1 MGRKRRNTR
10 KKQNKK
16 NTEMQNELKF
26 VFGIILAIL
35 LSVIIYGKSGVLYK
49 TVSPIL
55 GGILGPIKY
64 ILPFGIFYLSIV
76 NIKDE
81 SEISSRVKIFMIV
94 IILISSLLTIYNI
107 SKYKIDINTDMQIL
121 LSECYELGK
130 VGHGGGAIGAVIAIP
145 CIKLLGVTG
154 ASIVLVF
161 ASILLGILSLG
172 HSAIEYFE
180 NINANIEAKK
190 EDIKLRKEEKENLN
204 EKIDKEIK
212 EEKSEGE
219 KEFSI
224 FSLFGKKDKKE
235 INEDNNILP
244 EEEQLNISMPED
256 GKSYTKMMKD
266 ENQEEI
272 RPQVIRKVIE
282 RKNIV
287 QKGEEKEKGD
297 GILYIDLDQEYTFPE
312 MNILNDAKNSS
323 KMSKSQIE
331 KTAIGLQKTLLSFG
345 VSAKV
350 QNVTVGPAVTRY
362 ELKPAVGVKV
372 NRIKNLSDD
381 IALSLA
387 ASTIRIEAP
396 IPGKRAVGIEVPN
409 EKQASVSFKEV
420 IDTTEFIENK
430 SSLAFALGKGI
441 DGKPVVADLD
451 KMRHLLIAGATGS
464 GKSVCINTII
474 NSIIYH
480 SSPHDVKMI
489 MVDPK
494 VVELSNYNK
503 IPHLCQNVVTDPEK
517 ASLVLK
523 WCVEQMTKRYN
534 KFAEYRAKDLDTYN
548 KKVEKYEPEK
558 QIPRL
563 VVLVDELADLMMAS
577 AKDVEDSICRI
588 AQMGRAAGIHLII
601 ATQRPSA
608 DVITGLI
615 KANIPSRIAF
625 SVTSGT
631 DSRIIL
637 DMNGAEKLLGK
648 GDMLYYP
655 MGASQPHR
663 VQGAFITDE
672 EIANIINSVALE
684 SLPISRQKVEENF
697 NELNN
702 EEKDDEINPTADE
715 DELLFEAIDTIL
727 TFKQASK
734 TFLRRKFSIGD
745 LRAGRII
752 DRIEELGV
760 IGPQIRTKP
769 RDILLNAH
777 EWEEMK
783 LKTWPELFVL
793 EGEQNSEE
801 VENNED
807 IEAEIIPKEFEVTY
821 DKNPNGKSKKGTI
834 KKRLLDEDF
843 YESEIL
849 EKPKIYYENGE
860 EKIVREINEYQK
872 TNDASDLL
880 LKQINSQKKS
890 DPNEIDPLLKV
901 AVDMVMEKNSPESDT
916 IVNTLGLNPSRADK
930 LIDQMI
936 EIGIVIKDGSSNM
949 LNITKNEW
957 KIMKEN
963 F

>member
-256 GKSYTKMMKD
+256 RKSYTKMMED

-793 EGEQNSEE
+793 EGEQNNEE

-849 EKPKIYYENGE
+849 EKPKTYYENGE

>member
-1 MGRKRRNTR
+1 MGRKRKTN
-10 KKQNKK
+10 NKK
-16 NTEMQNELKF
+16 NKNKEIERELRF
-26 VFGIILAIL
+26 VFGLIIAIL
-35 LSVIIYGKSGVLYK
+35 FSVIIYGKSGFLHK
-49 TVSPIL
+49 RFSPIL

-64 ILPFGIFYLSIV
+64 FFPIGIFYLTFS
-76 NIKDE
+76 NIKE
-81 SEISSRVKIFMIV
+81 KEPISPRVKIFMIV
-94 IILISSLLTIYNI
+94 IILICSLLTIYNI
-107 SKYKIDINTDMQIL
+107 SKYKLNVSLAMDEIIK
-121 LSECYELGK
+121 ECFELGK
-130 VGHGGGAIGAVIAIP
+130 NGHGGGVIGAAVAVP

-161 ASILLGILSLG
+161 ASILLGFISLG
-172 HSAIEYFE
+172 HSAIDYFNDLNSNFE
-180 NINANIEAKK
+180 EKK
-190 EDIKLRKEEKENLN
+190 QRIKLNKEEQNKVYEKVEKENEDN
-204 EKIDKEIK
+204 EEDK
-212 EEKSEGE
+212 

-224 FSLFGKKDKKE
+224 FSLFRKKGEEKDLN
-235 INEDNNILP
+235 INGNES
-244 EEEQLNISMPED
+244 EELNISMPED
-256 GKSYTKMMKD
+256 RKSYS
-266 ENQEEI
+266 EEI
-272 RPQVIRKVIE
+272 NQNENNELEPKIVRKVVE
-282 RKNIV
+282 RKNIF
-287 QKGEEKEKGD
+287 KNEENENKNKKGD
-297 GILYIDLDQEYTFPE
+297 GILYVDLDIEYKFP
-312 MNILNDAKNSS
+312 NIDILNDAKNSS
-323 KMSKSQIE
+323 KISKSQIE
-331 KTAIGLQKTLLSFG
+331 KTALGLQKTLLSFG

-372 NRIKNLSDD
+372 NRIKNLADD

-409 EKQASVSFKEV
+409 EKQASVCFKEV
-420 IDTTEFIENK
+420 IDTTEFVENK
-430 SSLAFALGKGI
+430 SHLAFALGKGI

-517 ASLVLK
+517 ASIVLK
-523 WCVEQMTKRYN
+523 WCVDQMTKRYN

-548 KKVEKYEPEK
+548 KKVAKNEPEK

-655 MGASQPHR
+655 MGASQPYR

-672 EIANIINSVALE
+672 EISNIISEVALE
-684 SLPISRQKVEENF
+684 DIPVTRQEVEENF
-697 NELNN
+697 KKLDN
-702 EEKDDEINPTADE
+702 EELKEEENIDTEDEI
-715 DELLFEAIDTIL
+715 LFEAINTIL
-727 TFKQASK
+727 EYRQASK

-760 IGPQIRTKP
+760 IGPQISTKP
-769 RDILLNAH
+769 RDILLNTQ
-777 EWEEMK
+777 EWEQMK
-783 LKTWPELFVL
+783 LDKWPELFVL
-793 EGEQNSEE
+793 EDDENDINNDDENEE
-801 VENNED
+801 D
-807 IEAEIIPKEFEVTY
+807 TTPKEFKKIYSE
-821 DKNPNGKSKKGTI
+821 NPNKKGNKGII
-834 KKRLLDEDF
+834 KKRLLDDDF
-843 YESEIL
+843 YESELL
-849 EKPKIYYENGE
+849 EKPKTYYENGE
-860 EKIVREINEYQK
+860 EKIIREINKYQK
-872 TNDASDLL
+872 TTDASDLL
-880 LKQINSQKKS
+880 LKQVDSQKKS
-890 DPNEIDPLLKV
+890 EGNKVDPLLKV
-901 AVDMVMEKNSPESDT
+901 AVDMVMEKNSPEADT
-916 IVNTLGLNPSRADK
+916 IVNNLGLNPSRADK
-930 LIDQMI
+930 LIDQMV
-936 EIGIVIKDGSSNM
+936 EIGIIVNDQGKNI
-949 LNITKNEW
+949 LNITQNEW
-957 KIMKEN
+957 NVMKEN

>member
-49 TVSPIL
+49 NVSPIL

-64 ILPFGIFYLSIV
+64 ILPFGVFYLSII

-121 LSECYELGK
+121 LSECYDLGK

-154 ASIVLVF
+154 ASIVLIF

-180 NINANIEAKK
+180 NINANIESKK
-190 EDIKLRKEEKENLN
+190 EEAKLRKEEKEKIN
-204 EKIDKEIK
+204 EQIEKDIK
-212 EEKSEGE
+212 EEKTEGE

-224 FSLFGKKDKKE
+224 FSLFSKKNKKDIKE
-235 INEDNNILP
+235 ENNIFA
-244 EEEQLNISMPED
+244 EEEHLNISMPED
-256 GKSYTKMMKD
+256 RKSYTKMMED

-282 RKNIV
+282 RKNVV
-287 QKGEEKEKGD
+287 QKSEEKGD

-323 KMSKSQIE
+323 KMSKAQIE

-534 KFAEYRAKDLDTYN
+534 KFAEYKAKDLDTYN

-601 ATQRPSA
+601 ATQRPST

-655 MGASQPHR
+655 MGASQPYR

-672 EIANIINSVALE
+672 EIAKIINSVALE
-684 SLPISRQKVEENF
+684 SVPVSRQKVEENF
-697 NELNN
+697 NELNK
-702 EEKDDEINPTADE
+702 EEKEDEVNQTSDE

-760 IGPQIRTKP
+760 IGPQISTKP
-769 RDILLNAH
+769 RDILLNAN

-793 EGEQNSEE
+793 EDEPN
-801 VENNED
+801 NNEIENKQD
-807 IEAEIIPKEFEVTY
+807 IEEKIIPKEFEITY

-834 KKRLLDEDF
+834 KKRLLDDDF
-843 YESEIL
+843 YETEIL
-849 EKPKIYYENGE
+849 EKPKTYYENGE

-901 AVDMVMEKNSPESDT
+901 AVDTVMEKNSPESET
-916 IVNTLGLNPSRADK
+916 IVNSLGLNPSRADK

-936 EIGIVIKDGSSNM
+936 EIGIIIKDGSYNM